1 MFIGYFLA
9 AAATVPKA
17 TAIDPASWF
26 SPNDY
31 PTDALKKGVEGSVTF
46 DVEVDPEGKPT
57 GCRITVSSGN
67 QSLDQTTCDLV
78 QSKGRFIPA
87 AGPAGKPVAGHYSSR
102 ANWVLKPVAPGGPTA
117 TAIDPGSWF
126 TSDSY
131 PMEARKKGL
140 EGAVAFDVD
149 VDSQGKPTACRV
161 AVSSSYQVL
170 DEATCNIVL
179 SKGRFIPAKGPDG
192 KPIAG
197 HYSKRTVWSLT
208 DAVPSQALAAEA
220 VTGSRLPIPAEDLPF
235 AGTVPRFI
243 SAPVSG
249 SELQSYEAAQK
260 FGACLVKANPAM
272 SMAFAMTTPGS
283 NASELALKKLKSR
296 MVECLDPWA
305 TQMTI
310 NPALVRGVVAE
321 ALYRLQFAAQPQS
334 TSANLSVAP
343 IFAASDGDLKNR
355 GDAVIYDFVQCVTA
369 ADPSAVRS
377 VALSKLNSSDE
388 QVAMAHLVPAMSPC
402 LYRGQ
407 TLQADRLTLRFRLAE
422 ALYRWS
428 VAAQLPS
435 RNQPH

>member
-1 MFIGYFLA
+1 MFIAFLVL
-9 AAATVPKA
+9 AAATVAKA
-17 TAIDPASWF
+17 SAIDPGSWF
-26 SPNDY
+26 SPSNY
-31 PTDALKKGVEGSVTF
+31 PTEALKKGIEGSVSF
-46 DVEVDPEGKPT
+46 EVDVDPEGKPT
-57 GCRITVSSGN
+57 ACRVRVSSGY
-67 QSLDQTTCDLV
+67 QLLDQATCDIV
-78 QSKGRFIPA
+78 ESKGRFIPA
-87 AGPAGKPVAGHYSSR
+87 TGPDGRPVAGHYGNR
-102 ANWVLKPVAPGGPTA
+102 AIWRMQPVATGGPTA

-126 TSDSY
+126 TPDSY

-161 AVSSSYQVL
+161 AVSSGYQVL

-208 DAVPSQALAAEA
+208 DAVPSQAIAAVA

-235 AGTVPRFI
+235 AGTVPRFL
-243 SAPVSG
+243 SAPVSD
-249 SELQSYEAAQK
+249 SELESYEAAQK

-283 NASELALKKLKSR
+283 DASELALKKLKSR

-305 TQMTI
+305 TQMVI

-321 ALYRLQFAAQPQS
+321 ALYRLQFAAQPQP
-334 TSANLSVAP
+334 TTANLSVAP
-343 IFAASDGDLKNR
+343 IFAASEGDLKHR
-355 GDAVIYDFVQCVTA
+355 DEAVIYDFVQCVTA

-388 QVAMAHLVPAMSPC
+388 QVAMVHLVPAMSPC

-422 ALYRWS
+422 SLYRWS

-435 RNQPH
+435 RN